1 MESILRFLIKKAVEG
16 GLELEIWIKIIPIEV
31 IILLLIYKT
40 LTSNNY
46 KILIKAIKKSARHF
60 MF

>member
-1 MESILRFLIKKAVEG
+1 MELILRFLIKKAVEG
-16 GLELEIWIKIIPIEV
+16 VLELEIWIKIIPIEV

-40 LTSNNY
+40 RTNNNY
-46 KILIKAIKKSARHF
+46 KILIKVIKKKARHF